1 MSQFPYPIPVPVKS
15 NISTTCVEVSSQIKQ
30 NNCPHKY
37 KSPCTTSISTEINQ
51 SKYFSVKRRYR
62 TSSVKVQSSRTLCR
76 LQKKEEELCQLTTLQ
91 KSWELTMAEIEKHYP
106 DIFICQ
112 SEVQVERQKIMN
124 QMVTEAL
131 HHINLRRMKD
141 GHNPDKETDS
151 EEERI
156 YRNVM
161 EQHKSLQKE
170 NEELTKKI

>member
-1 MSQFPYPIPVPVKS
+1 M
-15 NISTTCVEVSSQIKQ
+15 QI
-30 NNCPHKY
+30 
-37 KSPCTTSISTEINQ
+37 T
-51 SKYFSVKRRYR
+51 KRK
-62 TSSVKVQSSRTLCR
+62 T
-76 LQKKEEELCQLTTLQ
+76 EELRQLTTLQ

-112 SEVQVERQKIMN
+112 SEVCIERQKIMN
-124 QMVTEAL
+124 QLVTEAL

-141 GHNPDKETDS
+141 GYNPDKETDS

-170 NEELTKKI
+170 NEELTKKIKDLGDKKEKKKTPALSKGWKKS